1 MKLKTKFN
9 IDDLV
14 YYITN
19 DKKKEPCTC
28 YVCKGKKFVYISTE
42 QDAESAK
49 KSRCPTCRGTGK
61 VTSARKNWIYEVGH
75 VVDISININ
84 TERSITIKYTVE
96 NENIFDPVLPE
107 KFVFATK
114 EEAKQRCGVLNRIR
128 KKKDE

>member
-9 IDDLV
+9 IDDTV

-19 DKKKEPCTC
+19 DKKKEPCAC

-42 QDAESAK
+42 QNAESAK

-84 TERSITIKYTVE
+84 NERSVTIKYTVE
-96 NENIFDPVLPE
+96 NENIFDP
-107 KFVFATK
+107 
-114 EEAKQRCGVLNRIR
+114 RIAGKICFCHKR
-128 KKKDE
+128 RS